1 MLVYVSMQLELSLIF
16 FPGCLEQAQ
25 SKRSKADKEL
35 AKIRES
41 WLPAG
46 APEDQETI
54 TDEERVMFRRLGL
67 RMKPYLP
74 LGKFF

>member
-1 MLVYVSMQLELSLIF
+1 M
-16 FPGCLEQAQ
+16 
-25 SKRSKADKEL
+25 

-46 APEDQETI
+46 APEDQETV
-54 TDEERVMFRRLGL
+54 TDEERVMFRRVGL

-74 LGKFF
+74 LGNFPFFINQIRMTFYEIKRFHVIYTF

>member
-1 MLVYVSMQLELSLIF
+1 MLF
-16 FPGCLEQAQ
+16 FYLLFDSGCIEQAQ

-46 APEDQETI
+46 APDDQETI

-74 LGKFF
+74 LGKSFT